1 MSIKLRGETKRDKS
15 SGFFSPLKGSTQ
27 SIHNSEAFFSVK
39 LALFCNVYIAQDYLA
54 FLWPTNVLPKTKAE
68 VQQFWQDLIL
78 EVFFFL
84 RKPLASV
91 SEQLNSI
98 VLVLESLKQVL

>member
-54 FLWPTNVLPKTKAE
+54 FLWPANVLPNTKAE
-68 VQQFWQDLIL
+68 VQQFWQ
-78 EVFFFL
+78 VFFFL